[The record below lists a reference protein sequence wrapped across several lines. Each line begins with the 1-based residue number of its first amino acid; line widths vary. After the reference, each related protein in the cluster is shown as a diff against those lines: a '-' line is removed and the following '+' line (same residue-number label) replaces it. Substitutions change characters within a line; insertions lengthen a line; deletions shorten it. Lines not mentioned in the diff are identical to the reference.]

1 MFVQRLSGI
10 FEVRVYPAGYRVR
23 DLVAAST
30 IKEISPLSPLP
41 AQDPYLEDLQGFSL
55 GKLDDTL
62 SRIDFDVIRDRR
74 QIYNHLY
81 WEARVTDDNGK
92 GISFTS
98 MLLLLCHYKLIDDE
112 QALKYV
118 LIPLPLRD
126 CPGIYVCCRLN
137 ELVRRR
143 MVTDHVHDLVN
154 LDRVRSLLLMM
165 YHRRRFLAHLER
177 KREAELQST
186 RAGTV
191 KYLSLYKSR

>member
-30 IKEISPLSPLP
+30 SKEIDPL
-41 AQDPYLEDLQGFSL
+41 AQYLCMEGFSL
-55 GKLDDTL
+55 GKLDDIL

-81 WEARVTDDNGK
+81 WEVRVTDDNGK

-98 MLLLLCHYKLIDDE
+98 MHLLLCHYKLIDDE

-143 MVTDHVHDLVN
+143 MVTDHVHDLVI
-154 LDRVRSLLLMM
+154 LDRVRSSLQMV

-177 KREAELQST
+177 KREAEL
-186 RAGTV
+186 RPGTV